1 MIVILPA
8 LYLIAAQLTS
18 CLVRRWGKVAGLTY
32 LAAQVGLM
40 GQPLLAY
47 YTTQINE
54 QWRDSAAL
62 VLHMPGCKSGTI
74 HVYGDPLNYRFFS
87 KWVAP
92 DLRLIDIR
100 RERPQISAM
109 SPLHPAR
116 LCFGQLVF
124 RNGISVTCLSNLVFR
139 APP

>member
-8 LYLIAAQLTS
+8 LYLIAAELTS
-18 CLVRRWGKVAGLTY
+18 CLVRRWGKVAGMTY
-32 LAAQVGLM
+32 LAAQIGLM

-47 YTTQINE
+47 YTTEINE

-62 VLHMPGCKSGTI
+62 VLHMPGCKSGAI
-74 HVYGDPLNYRFFS
+74 HVYGDALNYRFFT

-92 DLRLIDIR
+92 DLRR
-100 RERPQISAM
+100 FY
-109 SPLHPAR
+109 
-116 LCFGQLVF
+116 FGSWVF
-124 RNGISVTCLSNLVFR
+124 RNGISVTCLSDLVFR